1 MIVIG
6 YQGIGKSTLAKN
18 KKYRVVD
25 LESSNFFV
33 NGEKDENWYI
43 VYCQIAKHL
52 SDQGYTVFVS
62 SHKEVR
68 DELLKYKE
76 STKIYI
82 CAPAPKLKPDWVIK
96 LQKRYNQTGLD
107 KDKKAYLNAFT
118 SYLTNIEDILKSDF
132 EIILIESLDYDLSKI
147 IPGLD

>member
-1 MIVIG
+1 MIIIG

-82 CAPAPKLKPDWVIK
+82 CAPAPKLKHEWVIK

-147 IPGLD
+147 IPGLE